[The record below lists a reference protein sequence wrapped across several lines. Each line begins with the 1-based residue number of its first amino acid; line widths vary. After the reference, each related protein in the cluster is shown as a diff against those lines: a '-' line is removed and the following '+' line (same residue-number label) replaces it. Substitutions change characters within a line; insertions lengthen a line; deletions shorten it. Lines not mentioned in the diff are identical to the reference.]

1 MVLKYPMCTAP
12 PTTVSKTQPVRQNM
26 YPAVYDQLNST
37 LQAQAQ
43 AQVLEH
49 CTTQYDTCTQV
60 HCDWEEKKRKEKAS
74 QA

>member
-1 MVLKYPMCTAP
+1 
-12 PTTVSKTQPVRQNM
+12 M